1 MANDIN
7 INESAILE
15 MLNDKIDYDGGN
27 YKGSGLANYVVDKS
41 GDTMTGNLSFKKS
54 INSYPTL
61 VGYLSECTL
70 GDLPETTQQGMRMI
84 TYDTASAGQWVATV
98 QQLVEASDGRSR
110 VYLAARNTADKTT
123 YKSHTLDLVC
133 KPDGSGGLYIDGKFL
148 KAHVIETYRSGA
160 SWYRIW
166 SDGWIEQG
174 GKGTGVATISLLKAF
189 SDTNYT
195 LQVTRLAQSENVPFA
210 RSIAKNS
217 FVVGWKIINQVLD
230 SNGVAFSWY
239 ACGY

>member
-1 MANDIN
+1 MAKDIN

-41 GDTMTGNLSFKKS
+41 GDTMTGTLNITGMSDGTCQQRFVNGNYGLMFRQDSSNFYMLLTNKDDPYGSWNDLRPFSINLSTGDFTFMRCTTR
-54 INSYPTL
+54 PTATSTASSGR
-61 VGYLSECTL
+61 VAVVVQNYLS
-70 GDLPETTQQGMRMI
+70 G
-84 TYDTASAGQWVATV
+84 
-98 QQLVEASDGRSR
+98 
-110 VYLAARNTADKTT
+110 N
-123 YKSHTLDLVC
+123 
-133 KPDGSGGLYIDGKFL
+133 
-148 KAHVIETYRSGA
+148 
-160 SWYRIW
+160 SWYRVW
-166 SDGWIEQG
+166 SDGFIEQG